1 MATSTSKPIDILLV
15 EDSPSD
21 AVLAIE
27 ALKAGKT
34 ASTLNHIEDGIEA
47 MNYLR
52 QRDKY
57 MKAIRPDLIMLDLD
71 LPGMDGR
78 EVLAEIKADDDLKII
93 PIIVLTTSSS
103 DEDILKSYQLGANC
117 FITKPVDF
125 ANFVNMVKSIKD
137 FWLTVV
143 TLPVK

>member
-21 AVLAIE
+21 AALAIE

-103 DEDILKSYQLGANC
+103 DQDILKSYQLGANC